1 MWFEKLNLEDWFEM
15 IFIYFERFEY
25 LFRIDKLLM
34 NNLSSES
41 VAISFQ
47 IKKNMIEKN
56 VFIFIFFSWRF
67 LYKKLY
73 SEKIYFFRKIIN
85 SIISNYYY
93 YVMQWIRKY

>member
-1 MWFEKLNLEDWFEM
+1 M

-34 NNLSSES
+34 KILSSKS

-56 VFIFIFFSWRF
+56 VFIFIFFS
-67 LYKKLY
+67 
-73 SEKIYFFRKIIN
+73 
-85 SIISNYYY
+85 
-93 YVMQWIRKY
+93 